1 MATKKTAKKTPAK
14 KLKTVSKKKTVEVKA
29 KRKYTR
35 RPKAEPVTL
44 DDVVTAAHE
53 AGAKVEVAIEQA
65 TGENQDAQDNRGTM
79 GRSLHAMI
87 EGIMAQRE
95 RAEMA
100 FHHRVIG
107 AREDLNKAL
116 DNLIKVER
124 ENAFIGA
131 MAPGDREIM
140 EAEVRVARLKYDR
153 ALAQFESVIRNEG

>member
-35 RPKAEPVTL
+35 KPKTEPVTL
-44 DDVVTAAHE
+44 DDVVSAAHE
-53 AGAKVEVAIEQA
+53 AGAKVEVAIEQ
-65 TGENQDAQDNRGTM
+65 TNDQNQDAQDNRGAM
-79 GRSLHAMI
+79 GRSLHAML
-87 EGIMAQRE
+87 ESLMARRE

-100 FHHRVIG
+100 FHHRVID
-107 AREDLNKAL
+107 AREALNSAL
-116 DNLIKVER
+116 NDLIKVER
-124 ENAFIGA
+124 DNAFIGA

-140 EAEVRVARLKYDR
+140 EAEVHVARLKYDR